1 MGKSIGIS
9 TTKMTKRR
17 EASSASLNKP
27 HNKKVFGFGAFI
39 GLSIWVFNALF
50 KCLVWVNQF
59 QFGSR
64 AFNGLRVWVFNALF
78 IRLCRC
84 VCAGVLWFC

>member
-27 HNKKVFGFGAFI
+27 HKKVFGFGAFN
-39 GLSIWVFNALF
+39 GLSTWVFNALF

-64 AFNGLRVWVFNALF
+64 AFFFFGNMG
-78 IRLCRC
+78 
-84 VCAGVLWFC
+84 G